1 MIKDLKALA
10 YDVLVEI
17 EQHQIQIK
25 NLQQSLL
32 KINKQIQDASSPI
45 DKLNDS
51 ASNNSGDSGT
61 SQHAKEVDKG

>member
-51 ASNNSGDSGT
+51 ASSNNGDSGT